1 MMQQPMSFFI
11 LMIFSLNNS
20 VQVFSSIDD
29 PEARLDAAAAAE
41 VDIDEVPTKRNE
53 ATEAKKWFPL
63 VQEIHLAAARQD
75 GR

>member
-29 PEARLDAAAAAE
+29 PEARLDAAAE